1 MPSAGST
8 VAVTSS
14 LHRPASLQLS
24 AGTSPSSPQWVPLAI
39 EGSWPY
45 DKAVEEA
52 LPDVTHQ
59 VLQVD
64 LHACYQVVR
73 CATANV

>member
-1 MPSAGST
+1 MSSAGST

-24 AGTSPSSPQWVPLAI
+24 AGTSLASPHWVPLAF

-45 DKAVEEA
+45 EKAVEEA
-52 LPDVTHQ
+52 LPNITHQ
-59 VLQVD
+59 VLQVF
-64 LHACYQVVR
+64 LHACHQSYKL
-73 CATANV
+73 

>member
-1 MPSAGST
+1 MQALLNVSAGAV

-14 LHRPASLQLS
+14 LHKPASLQLS
-24 AGTSPSSPQWVPLAI
+24 AETSLSSPHWVPLAF

-52 LPDVTHQ
+52 LPNITHQ
-59 VLQVD
+59 VLQVT
-64 LHACYQVVR
+64 LHACNR
-73 CATANV
+73 SL